1 MSISNN
7 IFKSIILFGESDFS
21 FLNAIKFDSGIE
33 LVAYEKRDNY
43 LSDHSGIDLIVAFRP
58 SSLSLVK
65 EVLEDFNCTLIIQKK
80 DKDQALELVLEGLYD
95 FHIEDND
102 NEPDMN
108 FLIRKWKASIKI
120 RDKKWNEILKE
131 DNDIKIQFDEIKA
144 KTQQS
149 KKELNEAIDE
159 LESFSYSVS
168 HDLRAPLRAITGFS
182 GILKEEY
189 IHKLDDEGRRYID
202 IIQKGTH
209 QMSNLIDELLSFSRV
224 SRLELRKTLFDPT
237 DMVKDIVANVREE
250 YTKEFK
256 VSIGYLEPIFGD
268 AITIKQVFSNLIR
281 NAFKF
286 SVKVD
291 QPTIKIGS
299 ELVNNGCQY
308 YVIDNGIGFDMR
320 YVDKLF
326 KVFQRLHS
334 NTQFEGT
341 GVGLAIVD
349 RILKKHG
356 GRIRGESPEEG
367 GAGFYFWLPCKRS

>member
-1 MSISNN
+1 MSVSNKN
-7 IFKSIILFGESDFS
+7 FKSVILFHKPDFS
-21 FLNAIKFDSGIE
+21 FLNDLKLESNIDLIE
-33 LVAYEKRDNY
+33 YEKRDEY
-43 LSDHSGIDLIVAFRP
+43 LSAQSGIDLIIAFKP
-58 SSLSLVK
+58 DKLLSI
-65 EVLEDFNCTLIIQKK
+65 EDVLKDFNCTLIIEEK
-80 DKDQALELVLEGLYD
+80 DKVHALNMIEIGLFDFYILEK
-95 FHIEDND
+95 DNPAD
-102 NEPDMN
+102 LN
-108 FLIRKWKASIKI
+108 FQIRKWETSIKI
-120 RDKKWNEILKE
+120 RDRKLNKILK
-131 DNDIKIQFDEIKA
+131 NDKEINIQFQELEA
-144 KTQQS
+144 KTKQS

-182 GILKEEY
+182 GILSDEY
-189 IHKLDDEGRRYID
+189 QDKLNDEGKRYLD

-224 SRLELRKTLFDPT
+224 GRLELRKTLFDPT
-237 DMVKDIVANVREE
+237 GMVKDIVVDVKKE
-250 YTKEFK
+250 YEKEFK
-256 VSIGYLEPIFGD
+256 VTVAQLEPIFGD
-268 AITIKQVFSNLIR
+268 AITIKQVFLNLIR

-286 SVKVD
+286 SEKVD
-291 QPTIKIGS
+291 RPTIKIGS
-299 ELVNNGCQY
+299 ELVDNGCQY

-356 GRIRGESPEEG
+356 GRIIGESPEEG
-367 GAGFYFWLPCKRS
+367 GAEFYFWLPCK

>member
-21 FLNAIKFDSGIE
+21 FLNAIKFESGVE
-33 LVAYEKRDNY
+33 LVEFEKRDIY

-299 ELVNNGCQY
+299 ELVDNGCQY

>member
-299 ELVNNGCQY
+299 ELVDNGCQY

>member
-1 MSISNN
+1 MSVSNKN
-7 IFKSIILFGESDFS
+7 FKSVVLFHKPDFS
-21 FLNAIKFDSGIE
+21 FLEAIEFKSEVD
-33 LVAYEKRDNY
+33 LVDYETRDDY
-43 LSDHSGIDLIVAFRP
+43 FSDHSGIDLVVAFKP
-58 SSLSLVK
+58 ISLSLIK
-65 EVLEDFNCTLIIQKK
+65 NAMKDFKCTLIIQEK
-80 DKDQALELVLEGLYD
+80 DKDHALEMIGKGLFD
-95 FHIEDND
+95 FYIVDND
-102 NEPDMN
+102 NSLDLN
-108 FLIRKWKASIKI
+108 FQIRKWETSIKI
-120 RDKKWNEILKE
+120 RNRKLNKILEKDKELKNLF
-131 DNDIKIQFDEIKA
+131 NDLEL
-144 KTQQS
+144 KTKQS

-182 GILKEEY
+182 GILNDEY
-189 IHKLDDEGRRYID
+189 HDKLDDEGKRYLD

-209 QMSNLIDELLSFSRV
+209 QMSNLIDELLNFSRV
-224 SRLELRKTLFDPT
+224 GRLELRKTLFDPT
-237 DMVKDIVANVREE
+237 DIVKGILANVQSE
-250 YTKEFK
+250 YEKEFK
-256 VSIGYLEPIFGD
+256 VTIDSLEPIYGD
-268 AITIKQVFSNLIR
+268 ASTIKQVFSNLIR

-299 ELVNNGCQY
+299 EMVDNGCQY

-356 GRIRGESPEEG
+356 GKIRGESPEVG